1 MVSDKNDCRADLY
14 VVLLHYPVLNKA
26 GDTIA
31 SAVTPLDLH
40 DIARAARTYGV
51 CRFFVVTPLTDQK
64 ELAQSVIDHWVAGY
78 GATYN
83 PSRRRALEIIELAD
97 TFESVKERVRAMGRG
112 EPVVVVTS
120 SRERESGISYQ
131 SLRRTFDTGDTGQP
145 HLLVFGTAW
154 GLAPEIF
161 DNADLCLL
169 PVQGKPGYNHL
180 SVRSAVTA
188 VLDRLLGC

>member
-1 MVSDKNDCRADLY
+1 MTFSRDHSSTNVH

-40 DIARAARTYGV
+40 DISRASRTFGV
-51 CRFFVVTPLTDQK
+51 RRFFVVTPLTDQQD
-64 ELAQSVIDHWVAGY
+64 LVQTVIDHWVTGY

-83 PSRRRALEIIELAD
+83 PNRREALEMVELAD
-97 TFESVKERVRAMGRG
+97 TFESVKARIRSMGHG

-120 SRERESGISYQ
+120 SRERSPGLDYKT
-131 SLRRTFDTGDTGQP
+131 LRRNLGDGRP

-154 GLAPEIF
+154 GLAPDII
-161 DNADLCLL
+161 DSADICLQ
-169 PVQGKPGYNHL
+169 PVKGPGDYNHL
-180 SVRSAVTA
+180 SVRSAATV
-188 VLDRLLGC
+188 VLDRLLGH